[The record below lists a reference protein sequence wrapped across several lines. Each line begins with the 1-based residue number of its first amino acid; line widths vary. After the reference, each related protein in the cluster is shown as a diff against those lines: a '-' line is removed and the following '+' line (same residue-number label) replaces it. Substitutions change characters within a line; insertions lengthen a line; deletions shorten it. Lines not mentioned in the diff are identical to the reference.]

1 MTIANDATLAKNT
14 KDATRET
21 KKGVTKMKND
31 NKANKCPTAQ
41 QAQQIANED
50 MNKMLESA
58 GIQGGLEGISKYTDA
73 ISKQIQEREE
83 SVSQPNVEIVNVP
96 VLGTTESFGNIY
108 NNTLFDTNMNSQL
121 IEGLETT
128 FITTDESDKLKEKYK
143 DHVPKNLCIH
153 EYTKARFTDD
163 GQRKI
168 DNELETA
175 CNTHCE
181 TFFNDKIKYEVQNAN
196 SYRKNKVKTNIE
208 NTIKNL
214 DKDKLKN
221 IINKSFEGFSGINK
235 FNIFSNKNTD
245 TKNNKEGFSL
255 LKKQT
260 LIEGNTT
267 FKVVNTNVDLYK
279 QRFREELLNRLR
291 KYDSLSGGSDSQ
303 IRENINRFK
312 RQMNKNS
319 STNDRNINILKSKAE
334 YYERET
340 EYMKALN
347 YYLFVLLVWFFI
359 VYLIVFF
366 GVSKHYKYPN
376 YMKVHKNGLLLL
388 LLVFTISFGIYYMYS
403 TDLFVKVKPLREL
416 IFDDRNMLLMDPDN
430 NYSSQLR
437 SNININPFNENDIFN
452 RFVVSIKLFI
462 GSIKTFLGYIFDFD
476 YDVMDELKEE
486 EKRQNTYSTDEI
498 NAQDD
503 ELFNKHHLCK
513 SLSDTTYDDDDEKKK
528 LLKKNKCDVLCN
540 FDSNSDYNPA
550 NLDIDEINTI
560 CGNMKG

>member
-1 MTIANDATLAKNT
+1 MTKANDDTLAKNT
-14 KDATRET
+14 KEVTRET
-21 KKGVTKMKND
+21 KKGVNKIKND
-31 NKANKCPTAQ
+31 NEANKCPTAQ
-41 QAQQIANED
+41 KAQQIANED

-108 NNTLFDTNMNSQL
+108 NNTLLNSPL

-128 FITTDESDKLKEKYK
+128 FGTKNESDKLKEKYK
-143 DHVPKNLCIH
+143 DHVPKKLCIH
-153 EYTKARFTDD
+153 EYTKSRFTED

-181 TFFNDKIKYEVQNAN
+181 TFFNDKIQYEIQNAN
-196 SYRKNKVKTNIE
+196 SYRKNKVKTDIE
-208 NTIKNL
+208 NTIKDL
-214 DKDKLKN
+214 DKDKKLFAYKPFIDIVYKDKLKN
-221 IINKSFEGFSGINK
+221 VINKSFEGFSGINK

-245 TKNNKEGFSL
+245 TNRTKNNTTNKEGFSL
-255 LKKQT
+255 LKKQN

-267 FKVVNTNVDLYK
+267 FKVVNTDRELYK

-291 KYDSLSGGSDSQ
+291 KYDSLAGGSESQ

-312 RQMNKNS
+312 RQMNKNR

-366 GVSKHYKYPN
+366 AISKHYKYPN

-388 LLVFTISFGIYYMYS
+388 LLIFTISFGIYYMYS
-403 TDLFVKVKPLREL
+403 TDLFVKVKPIREL

-430 NYSSQLR
+430 KYSSQLR
-437 SNININPFNENDIFN
+437 SNININPFNENDIFH
-452 RFVVSIKLFI
+452 RLVVSIKLFI
-462 GSIKTFLGYIFDFD
+462 GSIKTLLGYIFDFD

-498 NAQDD
+498 NA
-503 ELFNKHHLCK
+503 
-513 SLSDTTYDDDDEKKK
+513 
-528 LLKKNKCDVLCN
+528 
-540 FDSNSDYNPA
+540 
-550 NLDIDEINTI
+550 
-560 CGNMKG
+560 